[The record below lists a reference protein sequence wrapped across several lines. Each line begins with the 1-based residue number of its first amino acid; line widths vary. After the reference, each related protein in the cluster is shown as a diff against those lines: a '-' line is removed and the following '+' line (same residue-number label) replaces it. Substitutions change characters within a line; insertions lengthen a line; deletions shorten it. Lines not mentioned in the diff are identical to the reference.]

1 MLKKGIFRI
10 LLLAGVL
17 AADVGVG
24 RDHETEGGQGHVTG
38 DGLVLVTVA
47 GAADVDHAIDATVVS
62 AALVQKSTKP
72 NCLPSHARTQSNCST
87 ATT

>member
-1 MLKKGIFRI
+1 MV
-10 LLLAGVL
+10 AGAP

-47 GAADVDHAIDATVVS
+47 GAADVDHATDATVVS
-62 AALVQKSTKP
+62 AALEQRSTKP
-72 NCLPSHARTQSNCST
+72 NCLP
-87 ATT
+87 